1 MFAWTVE
8 KLWEWNT
15 KTLSNY
21 PPDLRVIWRTLIL
34 AVTWVTHT
42 HSHTHTQTERN
53 PERVSQEEVM
63 AGRVTQKGATGHT
76 SLCRPLP
83 PVSAPTH
90 ERQGGRMR
98 KLCLKGLWDAQGQI
112 MTGFPWKCA
121 LTGQIR
127 KGILDWTEPTL
138 LRVNGKSERVH
149 YG

>member
-1 MFAWTVE
+1 MNCWKAVGVE
-8 KLWEWNT
+8 YKKIKQLSTRPKSYLTHANT
-15 KTLSNY
+15 CSDLS
-21 PPDLRVIWRTLIL
+21 DT
-34 AVTWVTHT
+34 
-42 HSHTHTQTERN
+42 HTHTQTERN

-90 ERQGGRMR
+90 ERQGSRMR